1 MSAQKLQEFYE
12 REMQSAKQDNVLL
25 SLHLKATMMK
35 KSDPIMFGHCVK
47 VYYKNAFEKH
57 AGLLK
62 EIGVNP
68 NNGVGSVL

>member
-1 MSAQKLQEFYE
+1 
-12 REMQSAKQDNVLL
+12 
-25 SLHLKATMMK
+25 MMK

-57 AGLLK
+57 AALLK
-62 EIGVNP
+62 EIGANP

>member
-1 MSAQKLQEFYE
+1 
-12 REMQSAKQDNVLL
+12 MQSAKQDDVLL

-57 AGLLK
+57 AALLK
-62 EIGVNP
+62 
-68 NNGVGSVL
+68 